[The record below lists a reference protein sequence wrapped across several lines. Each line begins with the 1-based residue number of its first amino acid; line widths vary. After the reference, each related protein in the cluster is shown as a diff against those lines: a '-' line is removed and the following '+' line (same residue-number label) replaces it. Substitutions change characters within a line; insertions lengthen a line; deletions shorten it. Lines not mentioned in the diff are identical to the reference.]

1 MCNNLPLDIQF
12 EMLQSMSI
20 KRQTIDGQENLKYFD
35 VKSPACYDSA
45 KLLQNCCYEL
55 ISSQCSISIYPGN
68 MRKPLGF

>member
-35 VKSPACYDSA
+35 VKSPAC
-45 KLLQNCCYEL
+45 
-55 ISSQCSISIYPGN
+55 
-68 MRKPLGF
+68 